1 MNEDG
6 ADLPAALRAYE
17 TAARLAP
24 VAGASAVYAAI
35 GRLQH
40 LALNLDAA
48 ATAYERRVALV
59 PGSAQAH
66 LDLATVYQAQ
76 DRLEDA
82 LVEDLAAALVDPASA
97 NAFAAAG
104 QLRADQGDDA
114 GAITLLRSAVR
125 LDANHG
131 AALRPRARCGP
142 AGRRRARA
150 ARGLRAH
157 SEGRDGGAA
166 PAFEENAR
174 ALESAV
180 SKDPK

>member
-1 MNEDG
+1 
-6 ADLPAALRAYE
+6 
-17 TAARLAP
+17 
-24 VAGASAVYAAI
+24 VAGASIVYAAI

-40 LALNLDAA
+40 SALNLAAA
-48 ATAYERRVALV
+48 ATAYERRAALA
-59 PGSAQAH
+59 PRSARAH

-82 LVEDLAAALVDPASA
+82 LVEDLAAALVDPTNAG
-97 NAFAAAG
+97 AFAAAG

-125 LDANHG
+125 LDANLG
-131 AALRPRARCGP
+131 AARYALGRALLRTGRADEARQQL
-142 AGRRRARA
+142 AAFERLQQAELEAQRRR
-150 ARGLRAH
+150 
-157 SEGRDGGAA
+157 
-166 PAFEENAR
+166 FEENAR